1 MSTLLKK
8 NKLGVDIAMVILSIV
23 VSFFWWYDFF
33 ENDKEWKWVGGVVFG
48 LMAIIK
54 FIDVVEDLRKRRR
67 NAEKGT
73 EP

>member
-54 FIDVVEDLRKRRR
+54 FINVVEDLRKRRR

>member
-54 FIDVVEDLRKRRR
+54 FTDVVESLRKRRR
-67 NAEKGT
+67 NADKRT

>member
-1 MSTLLKK
+1 MSVVAKK
-8 NKLGVDIAMVILSIV
+8 NKLAVDIAMVVLSIV

-54 FIDVVEDLRKRRR
+54 FTDVVGGLRRRR
-67 NAEKGT
+67 NADKRT

>member
-1 MSTLLKK
+1 MSALLKK

-33 ENDKEWKWVGGVVFG
+33 ENGKEWKWVGGVVFG

-54 FIDVVEDLRKRRR
+54 FNDVVADLRKRRR
-67 NAEKGT
+67 NAEKGA